1 MPFDVTYKEDKNRLY
16 YDIDGYISNEEVEE
30 IMDAM
35 DDFLA
40 ERDNMFTA
48 IIDMKDFKVS
58 EDIKEAI
65 KSIQQVIKSG
75 KLIADA
81 FIVSQSA
88 VGKMQFEQIEEE
100 TKARTRRKVFSNKT
114 DAEQWLDS
122 VA

>member
-16 YDIDGYISNEEVEE
+16 YDIDGYVSNEDVEK
-30 IMDAM
+30 IMEAM

-58 EDIKEAI
+58 EDIKEAV

-88 VGKMQFEQIEEE
+88 IGKMQFEQIEEE
-100 TKARTRRKVFSNKT
+100 TKARTRRKIFSNQT
-114 DAEQWLDS
+114 EAEKWLDS

>member
-1 MPFDVTYKEDKNRLY
+1 MPFDVTYKEDKSRLY

-100 TKARTRRKVFSNKT
+100 TKARTRRKIFSNKT